1 MNFGIE
7 KTTERIK
14 EIEESKYEVEDED
27 DEELIRY
34 KKQSLLIHHLIEF
47 GKFKTSLE
55 DEFGYRKLNNEEDNL
70 IEKIFVKDEE
80 KFVKM
85 ELERIEKEYREVIL
99 GTNGDSGVGDDVGDD
114 EWTPNIKSLKNKN
127 DEESDVIVKGDPSAP
142 ALKFLALFH
151 SSTVLP
157 YSHLKDF
164 KLRSVLLYKVQSWL
178 LETFHDKCQFDCSP
192 VHTEIGAIL
201 KDIGMINS
209 ILVICKVLR
218 DDFGESLVIEFLKD
232 FYLNYFICRIML
244 N

>member
-1 MNFGIE
+1 M
-7 KTTERIK
+7 
-14 EIEESKYEVEDED
+14 
-27 DEELIRY
+27 RY

-55 DEFGYRKLNNEEDNL
+55 DEFGYRKLNNEEDFL
-70 IEKIFVKDEE
+70 IEKIFVNDEE

-85 ELERIEKEYREVIL
+85 ELERIKKEYKKVIL
-99 GTNGDSGVGDDVGDD
+99 DDSVNAGDDNDD
-114 EWTPNIKSLKNKN
+114 GWTPNIKNLKNRK
-127 DEESDVIVKGDPSAP
+127 DGDDDVIVNGDPSAP

-151 SSTVLP
+151 SSTILP
-157 YSHLKDF
+157 YSYLKDF
-164 KLRSVLLYKVQSWL
+164 KLRSMLLYKVQSWL

-218 DDFGESLVIEFLKD
+218 DDFGESLVLKFLK
-232 FYLNYFICRIML
+232 NYF
-244 N
+244 